1 MITVLIQIVQLRFYI
16 HLQNVRKSMIALD
29 YRDPRPIYEQVVQK
43 LADLILAGVLQENEQ
58 LPSVRGLASELS
70 INPNTI
76 QRAYAE
82 LDRQGYTYTVKGKGS
97 FVAGSEPLREK
108 RRNELL
114 KEFRLLA
121 AGALQAEISMER
133 LIGELESVRQ
143 EMSGTDKNR
152 ESWGNPTGK
161 GENHHD

>member
-1 MITVLIQIVQLRFYI
+1 
-16 HLQNVRKSMIALD
+16 MIALD

-152 ESWGNPTGK
+152 ESWGDPTGK

>member
-1 MITVLIQIVQLRFYI
+1 
-16 HLQNVRKSMIALD
+16 MIALD

-97 FVAGSEPLREK
+97 FVAGNEPLREK